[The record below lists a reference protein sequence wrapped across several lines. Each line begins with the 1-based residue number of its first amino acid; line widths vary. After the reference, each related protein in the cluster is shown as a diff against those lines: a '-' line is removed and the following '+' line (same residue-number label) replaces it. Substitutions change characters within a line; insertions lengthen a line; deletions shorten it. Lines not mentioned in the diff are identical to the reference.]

1 MAIHSHILHNGEIH
15 NASDTLLRAGQV
27 GLLSGWGVFST
38 LRVKDGAL
46 FAFERHWARML
57 RDAHLLSV
65 TMPSDEHEIEQSLLR
80 LVGANGRQNCTLRMV
95 VVRNGG
101 SMFAGPLV
109 AGRESDVI
117 AFTADSKDWGTSVR
131 LTVQPNGRFAA
142 GEFAAAKILSWGA
155 NLVWA
160 ERAQKQGFDETI
172 LLNEHGRVAEC
183 TSANIFAV
191 FGNDVYTPPVSDGC
205 LPGITRE
212 VLLHEV
218 HVPGV
223 RILEHELTI
232 RDLETA
238 DEVCI
243 TSTTRDLL
251 PVREIAGQPLGTSGE
266 AGERVGTSGEAG
278 ERVGKS
284 SEVRERVTAAFREFM
299 KEDIARRKRTNAPA
313 LV

>member
-1 MAIHSHILHNGEIH
+1 MAIHSHILHNGEIRD
-15 NASDTLLRAGQV
+15 ASAPLLMAGQV

-46 FAFERHWARML
+46 FAWERHWSRML
-57 RDAHLLSV
+57 RDARLLSV
-65 TMPSDEHEIEQSLLR
+65 AMPPDEEELERQLMR
-80 LVGANGRQNCTLRMV
+80 LVESNGRKNCTLRLI

-101 SMFAGPLV
+101 GMWAGALPD
-109 AGRESDVI
+109 GRASDVI
-117 AFTADSKDWGTSVR
+117 ALTADSKDWGESVR
-131 LTVQPNGRFAA
+131 LTVQPNARFAA
-142 GEFAAAKILSWGA
+142 GEFTGAKVLSWSA

-160 ERAQKQGFDETI
+160 ERAQKAGFDETI

-191 FGNDVYTPPVSDGC
+191 SGNDVFTPPVSDGC

-212 VLLHEV
+212 VLLQEV
-218 HVPGV
+218 RLPGI
-223 RILEHELTI
+223 RILERGLTI
-232 RDLETA
+232 ADLEAA

-251 PVREIAGQPLGTSGE
+251 PVREIAGKTLGNQG
-266 AGERVGTSGEAG
+266 
-278 ERVGKS
+278 
-284 SEVRERVTAAFREFM
+284 EVRERVTQAFRKFM
-299 KEDIARRKRTNAPA
+299 QDDIAARVSGKVNAV

>member
-1 MAIHSHILHNGEIH
+1 MALHSHILYNGEIH
-15 NASDTLLRAGQV
+15 SASDALLRAGQV

-38 LRVKDGAL
+38 LRVKEGAL
-46 FAFERHWARML
+46 FAFERHWARMI
-57 RDAHLLSV
+57 RDARLLSV
-65 TMPSDEHEIEQSLLR
+65 PMPSDEHEIERSLLS
-80 LVGANGRQNCTLRMV
+80 LVETNGRPDCTLRLI

-101 SMFAGPLV
+101 GMWAGPQI

-117 AFTADSKDWGTSVR
+117 ALTADSKDWGHSVR

-160 ERAQKQGFDETI
+160 ERAQRQGFDETV
-172 LLNEHGRVAEC
+172 LLNEHGRVTEC

-191 FGNDVYTPPVSDGC
+191 FGNDVCTPPVSDGC

-212 VLLHEV
+212 VLLQEV
-218 HVPGV
+218 HGPGV
-223 RILEHELTI
+223 RILERELTI
-232 RDLETA
+232 RDLEIA

-251 PVREIAGQPLGTSGE
+251 PVREIAGQPLGT
-266 AGERVGTSGEAG
+266 
-278 ERVGKS
+278 KS
-284 SEVRERVTAAFREFM
+284 HVRESVTAAFREFM
-299 KEDIARRKRTNAPA
+299 KQDIARRKRVQSPV

>member
-15 NASDTLLRAGQV
+15 DASDTLLRAGQV

-46 FAFERHWARML
+46 FAFERHWARMI
-57 RDAHLLSV
+57 RDARLLSV
-65 TMPSDEHEIEQSLLR
+65 PMPADEHEIERSLLR
-80 LVGANGRQNCTLRMV
+80 LVGANGRPDCTLRLI

-101 SMFAGPLV
+101 GMWAGPQT
-109 AGRESDVI
+109 AGREFDII
-117 AFTADSKDWGTSVR
+117 ALTADSKDWGTSVR

-191 FGNDVYTPPVSDGC
+191 FGNEVFTPPVSDGC

-212 VLLHEV
+212 VLLREI

-223 RILEHELTI
+223 QILERELTI

-251 PVREIAGQPLGTSGE
+251 PVREIAGQALGPG
-266 AGERVGTSGEAG
+266 GDRRERVGM
-278 ERVGKS
+278 

-299 KEDIARRKRTNAPA
+299 KEDIARRKRMSSPV

>member
-1 MAIHSHILHNGEIH
+1 MALHSHILHNGEIRS
-15 NASDTLLRAGQV
+15 ASDAFLKAGQV

-46 FAFERHWARML
+46 FAFERHWARMV
-57 RDAHLLSV
+57 RDARLLSV
-65 TMPSDEHEIEQSLLR
+65 PMPSDEHEVERGLLT
-80 LVGANGRQNCTLRMV
+80 LVGRNGRPDCTLRLI

-101 SMFAGPLV
+101 SMWAGPQEP
-109 AGRESDVI
+109 GRESDII
-117 AFTADSKDWGTSVR
+117 AFTADSKDWGHSVR
-131 LTVQPNGRFAA
+131 LTIQPNARFAA

-160 ERAQKQGFDETI
+160 ERAQKQGFDEAI
-172 LLNEHGRVAEC
+172 LLNEQGRVAEC

-191 FGNDVYTPPVSDGC
+191 FGNDVFTPPVSDGC

-212 VLLHEV
+212 VLLNEI
-218 HVPGV
+218 HVPGI
-223 RILEHELTI
+223 RILERELTI

-251 PVREIAGQPLGTSGE
+251 PVREIAGQPLGNR
-266 AGERVGTSGEAG
+266 AD
-278 ERVGKS
+278 
-284 SEVRERVTAAFREFM
+284 VREKVTAAFREFM
-299 KEDIARRKRTNAPA
+299 KEDIARRRRTHSPVPA
-313 LV
+313 

>member
-1 MAIHSHILHNGEIH
+1 MAIHAHILHNGEICQ
-15 NASDTLLRAGQV
+15 ATVPLLTAGQV

-57 RDAHLLSV
+57 RDARLLNV
-65 TMPSDEHEIEQSLLR
+65 AMPPDEVAVEQVLME
-80 LVGANGRQNCTLRMV
+80 LVRANRAPNCTLRLV
-95 VVRNGG
+95 VVRNSGG
-101 SMFAGPLV
+101 MWTGPQTDGS
-109 AGRESDVI
+109 ASDLI
-117 AFTADSKDWGTSVR
+117 ALTADSKDWGDSVR

-142 GEFAAAKILSWGA
+142 GEFTGAKILSWAA

-160 ERAQKQGFDETI
+160 ERAQQQGFDEVI

-191 FGNDVYTPPVSDGC
+191 SGESVFTPPVADGC

-212 VLLHEV
+212 ILLQELN
-218 HVPGV
+218 VPGV
-223 RILEHELTI
+223 RVLERGLTVA
-232 RDLETA
+232 DLETA

-251 PVREIAGQPLGTSGE
+251 PVREIAGKPLGNRSG
-266 AGERVGTSGEAG
+266 
-278 ERVGKS
+278 
-284 SEVRERVTAAFREFM
+284 VRERVTAAFRRFM
-299 KEDIARRKRTNAPA
+299 HDDISGRKTVASGISQPSTQFPWTPT
-313 LV
+313 LI